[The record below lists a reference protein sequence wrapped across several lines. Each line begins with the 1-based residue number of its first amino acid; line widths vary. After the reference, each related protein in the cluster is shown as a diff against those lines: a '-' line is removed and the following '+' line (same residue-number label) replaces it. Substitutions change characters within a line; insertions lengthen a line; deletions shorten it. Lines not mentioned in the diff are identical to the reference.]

1 MANNQM
7 VRILKFRFYK
17 ENGIM
22 VVPHCGRENIS
33 VDRAVPSKPWILLF
47 RKLRCM
53 T

>member
-1 MANNQM
+1 M
-7 VRILKFRFYK
+7 VRILKFRFHK

-22 VVPHCGRENIS
+22 VIPHFGGENIG

-53 T
+53 TG